1 MKRLLPTLN
10 TNYTFATCKDL
21 TINGI
26 KFILRGYISH
36 SGTVTFDELGQQK
49 ADSGHYVYVG
59 IENDKQVLYNDGSK
73 PQYLKN
79 DNSDYITKGYIFLY
93 KRVVPQGGGG
103 SNTIVSTLNPSTKS
117 TVKANSNKKYNKRTR
132 KHVNKITHKLKDTIN
147 TTTNTNTNTNTNKTK
162 NKKKTRK
169 HIHKNTVIA
178 Q

>member
-1 MKRLLPTLN
+1 MCFYKSLLPTPN
-10 TNYTFATCKDL
+10 TEYTLDTCKNL
-21 TINGI
+21 TINNI
-26 KFILRGYISH
+26 KFKLRGYISH
-36 SGTVTFDELGQQK
+36 YGEIKFNKGQQT

-59 IENDKQVLYNDGSK
+59 IENDKQVLYNDGDT
-73 PQYLKN
+73 PDLIGDN
-79 DNSDYITKGYIFLY
+79 DSRYITKGYVFLY
-93 KRVVPQGGGG
+93 ERVVPQGGGG

-147 TTTNTNTNTNTNKTK
+147 TNTNKTK

-169 HIHKNTVIA
+169 RIHKNTVIA